1 MSRKDRQAFRRY
13 DWRVGRGQLAR
24 KRRVDR
30 PVRMMALTLGK
41 MEQTKALLEAT
52 LGLRIRNRPAMTVT
66 SEAG

>member
-1 MSRKDRQAFRRY
+1 
-13 DWRVGRGQLAR
+13 
-24 KRRVDR
+24 VDR